1 MLYSRPAP
9 SLSIPQT
16 RIRISSS
23 VVFFYIFLRVKA
35 VPSDNPHI
43 VNRKA
48 HFNYAIEE
56 KFECGLVLKGWEVKS
71 VRAGRVQIGD
81 SHVYEYGGEL
91 WLSNA
96 HMNPTDEISTHERA
110 NPTRTRKVLM
120 HRREIMRL
128 IGRVERQGYSL
139 IPLDLHF
146 SRGRVKM
153 TLALAKGKR
162 EFEKRADE
170 SKKQWERDRQRLMKT
185 RTRG

>member
-1 MLYSRPAP
+1 M
-9 SLSIPQT
+9 
-16 RIRISSS
+16 
-23 VVFFYIFLRVKA
+23 FFYIFLRVKA

-56 KFECGLVLKGWEVKS
+56 KFECGLVMKGWEVKS

>member
-1 MLYSRPAP
+1 M
-9 SLSIPQT
+9 
-16 RIRISSS
+16 
-23 VVFFYIFLRVKA
+23 
-35 VPSDNPHI
+35 PSDNPHI

-120 HRREIMRL
+120 HRREIMRGAAGL
-128 IGRVERQGYSL
+128 FADSAGSSFQPGPREDDARTCKRQ
-139 IPLDLHF
+139 
-146 SRGRVKM
+146 
-153 TLALAKGKR
+153 A
-162 EFEKRADE
+162 
-170 SKKQWERDRQRLMKT
+170 
-185 RTRG
+185 

>member
-1 MLYSRPAP
+1 M
-9 SLSIPQT
+9 
-16 RIRISSS
+16 
-23 VVFFYIFLRVKA
+23 
-35 VPSDNPHI
+35 PSDNPHI

-56 KFECGLVLKGWEVKS
+56 KFECGLVLKGWGVKS

>member
-1 MLYSRPAP
+1 M
-9 SLSIPQT
+9 
-16 RIRISSS
+16 
-23 VVFFYIFLRVKA
+23 FFYIFLRVKA

-56 KFECGLVLKGWEVKS
+56 KFECGLVLKGWEVMS

>member
-1 MLYSRPAP
+1 M
-9 SLSIPQT
+9 
-16 RIRISSS
+16 
-23 VVFFYIFLRVKA
+23 FFYISLRVKA

>member
-1 MLYSRPAP
+1 M
-9 SLSIPQT
+9 
-16 RIRISSS
+16 
-23 VVFFYIFLRVKA
+23 FFYIFLRVKA

-110 NPTRTRKVLM
+110 NPTRTR
-120 HRREIMRL
+120 
-128 IGRVERQGYSL
+128 VERQGYSL

>member
-1 MLYSRPAP
+1 
-9 SLSIPQT
+9 
-16 RIRISSS
+16 
-23 VVFFYIFLRVKA
+23 
-35 VPSDNPHI
+35 
-43 VNRKA
+43 
-48 HFNYAIEE
+48 
-56 KFECGLVLKGWEVKS
+56 
-71 VRAGRVQIGD
+71 VQIGD

>member
-1 MLYSRPAP
+1 M
-9 SLSIPQT
+9 
-16 RIRISSS
+16 
-23 VVFFYIFLRVKA
+23 FFYIFLRVKA

-81 SHVYEYGGEL
+81 SHIYEYGGEL

>member
-1 MLYSRPAP
+1 M
-9 SLSIPQT
+9 
-16 RIRISSS
+16 
-23 VVFFYIFLRVKA
+23 
-35 VPSDNPHI
+35 PSDNPHI

-162 EFEKRADE
+162 EFEKRADQ

>member
-1 MLYSRPAP
+1 M
-9 SLSIPQT
+9 
-16 RIRISSS
+16 
-23 VVFFYIFLRVKA
+23 FFYIFLRVKA

>member
-1 MLYSRPAP
+1 M
-9 SLSIPQT
+9 
-16 RIRISSS
+16 
-23 VVFFYIFLRVKA
+23 
-35 VPSDNPHI
+35 PSDNPHI
-43 VNRKA
+43 VDRKA

>member
-1 MLYSRPAP
+1 MAN
-9 SLSIPQT
+9 T
-16 RIRISSS
+16 
-23 VVFFYIFLRVKA
+23 
-35 VPSDNPHI
+35 NPHI

-48 HFNYAIEE
+48 HFNYSVEE

-81 SHVYEYGGEL
+81 SHGNENGGEL

-96 HMNPTDEISTHERA
+96 HMNPTDEISTHEKA

-120 HRREIMRL
+120 HKKEIMRL

-139 IPLDLHF
+139 IPLDMHF
-146 SRGRVKM
+146 TRGRVKL

-162 EFEKRADE
+162 EFEKREDE
-170 SKKQWERDRQRLMKT
+170 SKRQWERDRQRLMKT
-185 RTRG
+185 RSRGR

>member
-1 MLYSRPAP
+1 M
-9 SLSIPQT
+9 
-16 RIRISSS
+16 
-23 VVFFYIFLRVKA
+23 FFYIILRVKA

-128 IGRVERQGYSL
+128 IGRVERHGYSL

>member
-1 MLYSRPAP
+1 MRSGSERLGSEERP
-9 SLSIPQT
+9 
-16 RIRISSS
+16 R
-23 VVFFYIFLRVKA
+23 
-35 VPSDNPHI
+35 
-43 VNRKA
+43 
-48 HFNYAIEE
+48 
-56 KFECGLVLKGWEVKS
+56 
-71 VRAGRVQIGD
+71 GRVQIGD

>member
-1 MLYSRPAP
+1 M
-9 SLSIPQT
+9 
-16 RIRISSS
+16 
-23 VVFFYIFLRVKA
+23 FFYIFLRVKA

-43 VNRKA
+43 VNLKA

-110 NPTRTRKVLM
+110 NPTRKVLM

>member
-1 MLYSRPAP
+1 
-9 SLSIPQT
+9 
-16 RIRISSS
+16 
-23 VVFFYIFLRVKA
+23 

-71 VRAGRVQIGD
+71 VRAGRRGARVQIGA

>member
-1 MLYSRPAP
+1 M
-9 SLSIPQT
+9 
-16 RIRISSS
+16 
-23 VVFFYIFLRVKA
+23 FFYIFLRVKA

-48 HFNYAIEE
+48 HFNAIEE

>member
-1 MLYSRPAP
+1 M
-9 SLSIPQT
+9 
-16 RIRISSS
+16 
-23 VVFFYIFLRVKA
+23 FFYIFLRVKA

-128 IGRVERQGYSL
+128 IVRVERQGYSL

>member
-1 MLYSRPAP
+1 M
-9 SLSIPQT
+9 
-16 RIRISSS
+16 
-23 VVFFYIFLRVKA
+23 FFYIFLRVKA

-185 RTRG
+185 RTRD

>member
-1 MLYSRPAP
+1 M
-9 SLSIPQT
+9 
-16 RIRISSS
+16 
-23 VVFFYIFLRVKA
+23 FFYIFLRVKA
-35 VPSDNPHI
+35 VPSDNSHI

>member
-1 MLYSRPAP
+1 M
-9 SLSIPQT
+9 
-16 RIRISSS
+16 
-23 VVFFYIFLRVKA
+23 
-35 VPSDNPHI
+35 PSDNPHI

-56 KFECGLVLKGWEVKS
+56 KFECGLVLRGWEVKS

>member
-1 MLYSRPAP
+1 M
-9 SLSIPQT
+9 
-16 RIRISSS
+16 
-23 VVFFYIFLRVKA
+23 FFYIILRVKA

-139 IPLDLHF
+139 IPLALHF

>member
-1 MLYSRPAP
+1 M
-9 SLSIPQT
+9 
-16 RIRISSS
+16 
-23 VVFFYIFLRVKA
+23 
-35 VPSDNPHI
+35 PSDNPHI

-185 RTRG
+185 RTRD

>member
-1 MLYSRPAP
+1 MRSGSERLGSEERPRGP
-9 SLSIPQT
+9 
-16 RIRISSS
+16 
-23 VVFFYIFLRVKA
+23 
-35 VPSDNPHI
+35 
-43 VNRKA
+43 
-48 HFNYAIEE
+48 
-56 KFECGLVLKGWEVKS
+56 C
-71 VRAGRVQIGD
+71 GD

>member
-1 MLYSRPAP
+1 M
-9 SLSIPQT
+9 
-16 RIRISSS
+16 
-23 VVFFYIFLRVKA
+23 
-35 VPSDNPHI
+35 PSDNPHI

-162 EFEKRADE
+162 DFEKRADE

>member
-1 MLYSRPAP
+1 M
-9 SLSIPQT
+9 
-16 RIRISSS
+16 
-23 VVFFYIFLRVKA
+23 FFYIFLRVKA

-139 IPLDLHF
+139 ILLDLHS

>member
-1 MLYSRPAP
+1 M
-9 SLSIPQT
+9 
-16 RIRISSS
+16 
-23 VVFFYIFLRVKA
+23 
-35 VPSDNPHI
+35 PSDNPHI

-120 HRREIMRL
+120 HRREIMRP

>member
-1 MLYSRPAP
+1 MRSGSERLGSEERPRGPCADRR
-9 SLSIPQT
+9 LINRAARGQT
-16 RIRISSS
+16 G
-23 VVFFYIFLRVKA
+23 A
-35 VPSDNPHI
+35 
-43 VNRKA
+43 
-48 HFNYAIEE
+48 
-56 KFECGLVLKGWEVKS
+56 
-71 VRAGRVQIGD
+71 

>member
-1 MLYSRPAP
+1 M
-9 SLSIPQT
+9 
-16 RIRISSS
+16 
-23 VVFFYIFLRVKA
+23 FFYIFLRVKA

-128 IGRVERQGYSL
+128 ISRVERQGYSL

>member
-1 MLYSRPAP
+1 M
-9 SLSIPQT
+9 
-16 RIRISSS
+16 
-23 VVFFYIFLRVKA
+23 FFYIILRVKA

-146 SRGRVKM
+146 TRGRVKM

>member
-1 MLYSRPAP
+1 M
-9 SLSIPQT
+9 
-16 RIRISSS
+16 
-23 VVFFYIFLRVKA
+23 
-35 VPSDNPHI
+35 PSDNPHI

-120 HRREIMRL
+120 HRRETMRL

>member
-1 MLYSRPAP
+1 M
-9 SLSIPQT
+9 
-16 RIRISSS
+16 
-23 VVFFYIFLRVKA
+23 FFYIFLRVKA

-56 KFECGLVLKGWEVKS
+56 QFECGLVLKGWEVKS

>member
-1 MLYSRPAP
+1 M
-9 SLSIPQT
+9 
-16 RIRISSS
+16 
-23 VVFFYIFLRVKA
+23 
-35 VPSDNPHI
+35 PSDNPHI

-128 IGRVERQGYSL
+128 IARVERQGYSL

>member
-1 MLYSRPAP
+1 MS
-9 SLSIPQT
+9 
-16 RIRISSS
+16 
-23 VVFFYIFLRVKA
+23 
-35 VPSDNPHI
+35 SDNPHI

>member
-1 MLYSRPAP
+1 M
-9 SLSIPQT
+9 
-16 RIRISSS
+16 
-23 VVFFYIFLRVKA
+23 FFYIFLRVKA

-91 WLSNA
+91 WLRNA
-96 HMNPTDEISTHERA
+96 HMNTTAEISTHERA
-110 NPTRTRKVLM
+110 KPTRTRKVLM

>member
-1 MLYSRPAP
+1 M
-9 SLSIPQT
+9 
-16 RIRISSS
+16 
-23 VVFFYIFLRVKA
+23 
-35 VPSDNPHI
+35 PSDNPHI

-96 HMNPTDEISTHERA
+96 HMNPTDEISTHECA

>member
-1 MLYSRPAP
+1 M
-9 SLSIPQT
+9 
-16 RIRISSS
+16 
-23 VVFFYIFLRVKA
+23 
-35 VPSDNPHI
+35 PSDNPHI

-162 EFEKRADE
+162 EFEKRADD

>member
-1 MLYSRPAP
+1 M
-9 SLSIPQT
+9 
-16 RIRISSS
+16 
-23 VVFFYIFLRVKA
+23 
-35 VPSDNPHI
+35 PSDNPHI

-91 WLSNA
+91 GLSNA

>member
-1 MLYSRPAP
+1 M
-9 SLSIPQT
+9 
-16 RIRISSS
+16 
-23 VVFFYIFLRVKA
+23 FFYIFLRVKA

-56 KFECGLVLKGWEVKS
+56 KFECGLVLKGWDVKS